1 MGTNSAVKIVKALP
15 MCGVLFFLALAFSLN
30 VSPRAMEIVDLG
42 FVPFLTG
49 YAVYAVVL
57 FTLTLCLG
65 SFTALVRQLTT
76 PRRPS
81 AGIGLFVLVWYGI
94 IGLFWGGIGWS
105 SVELTKIHTANKEIT
120 LDGKVTSFRRWSTR
134 SKCSRTVVFET
145 KLGELQACAAG
156 SSALVLESLQMGEH
170 VHLIGRKNAYA
181 FVLRKV
187 MKGS

>member
-15 MCGVLFFLALAFSLN
+15 MCGVLLFLGLAFSLN

-65 SFTALVRQLTT
+65 SFTALVRLTT

-156 SSALVLESLQMGEH
+156 SSALVVESLQMGEH

-181 FVLRKV
+181 FVLQKV